1 MKKCRFALI
10 ALLAVPPLMAQDTA
24 LRFPSSGPPEIF
36 LIVSI
41 HGMHFEERYGYS
53 LIDLQAQV
61 RSVQPDVVCGEITP
75 EAYNAPMEGNFSP
88 EAAMLAEVAP
98 DWAARF
104 IPADWRVRFALQDR
118 ATRRLSKDK
127 PKAAAIDAEESR
139 EKAYYD
145 RYSGISLYDET
156 AGSQQFQAMV
166 DRKFED
172 LVGDGTVA
180 DISYGA
186 WHERNR
192 RIVENCLA
200 AAGPARRIVFVF
212 GSAHLP
218 ELRRQLARRGL
229 TARIPARAFTPAG
242 LGTMPPAVIAR
253 WQRNLRNLEGIANRT
268 VKVSADNRAKVKDTN
283 RAPALRSEIEI
294 YLERGRQA
302 SPTAR

>member
-1 MKKCRFALI
+1 
-10 ALLAVPPLMAQDTA
+10 
-24 LRFPSSGPPEIF
+24 
-36 LIVSI
+36 
-41 HGMHFEERYGYS
+41 
-53 LIDLQAQV
+53 
-61 RSVQPDVVCGEITP
+61 
-75 EAYNAPMEGNFSP
+75 MEGNFSP